1 MSDTLTLLHE
11 KLAALAPT
19 HLEIIDDEKDHAGH
33 RHEGGGH
40 FTVVVVSPQFAQLS
54 LVQRHRMVFAAVG
67 ELMQTSI
74 HALSIRAHTPEEF
87 SSQ

>member
-1 MSDTLTLLHE
+1 MSDTLTLLRE

-19 HLEIIDDEKDHAGH
+19 HLEIIDDEKDHIGH

-40 FTVVVVSPQFAQLS
+40 FTIVIVSPQFAPLS

-67 ELMQTSI
+67 ELMHTSI

-87 SSQ
+87 STK